1 MLNGHKHALFILVR
15 NLVDNA
21 IRYSYADQDVKIVI
35 KNQDDSLILEIID
48 YGPGLSEDSKKR
60 VFERF
65 YREIGNNE
73 NGSGLGL
80 NIVQQ
85 IAKLHQANVE
95 LLNHDIGSG
104 LIVHLTFP
112 LAD

>member
-1 MLNGHKHALFILVR
+1 M
-15 NLVDNA
+15 
-21 IRYSYADQDVKIVI
+21 KIVI
-35 KNQDDSLILEIID
+35 KNQNDSLILEVID
-48 YGPGLSEDSKKR
+48 YGPGLSDNSKKR

-65 YREIGNNE
+65 YREIGNSE

-85 IAKLHQANVE
+85 IAKLHQASVE
-95 LLNHDIGSG
+95 LLNHDTGSG
-104 LIVHLTFP
+104 LIVHLAFP